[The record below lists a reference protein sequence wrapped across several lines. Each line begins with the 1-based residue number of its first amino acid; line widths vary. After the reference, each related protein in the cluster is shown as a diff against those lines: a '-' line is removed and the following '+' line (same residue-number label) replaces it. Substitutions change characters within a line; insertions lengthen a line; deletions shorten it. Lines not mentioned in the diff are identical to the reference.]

1 MAHGK
6 SSKAAQPSAAKSS
19 STAARATAPWQIPV
33 LDSAGFVLEL
43 AEGLPVRTAL
53 PNPVTL
59 QRCWVSA
66 PGRCARLSHPVYIC
80 CMTFLNPLLLIG
92 LAAAAIPL
100 IIHLFNFRRPRRVEF
115 SSLAFLHELKKSTMQ
130 RVRVKQWLLLA
141 LRTLA
146 IASLVI
152 AFARPTMTGP
162 LAGTLGGGG
171 RTTMALVVDRSPSM
185 TLRDGGGA
193 YLDQLQ
199 TLVDALLEDM
209 ESGDEILLVPVPAD
223 GQTAAFH
230 QNAASA
236 AAALADL
243 QTGSGS
249 ETLTGAV
256 RRAGERLADRP
267 TVNRDVFV
275 LSDFQN
281 STVSDTADV
290 DLPDGT
296 RVLLMPVGTDGRGNV
311 AVSEVRVLSQIVSDG
326 QPVRF
331 EAVVTNHGSEDI
343 RGLVVSLTLE
353 GQRIAQ
359 ATVDVAADSRTTALL
374 TAAPRGTG
382 WLTGSVEL
390 EDNQYLFDNR
400 REFALHVPEERTILL
415 VEGAGTDTRYLR
427 LALSSELAEG
437 TGRFATDR
445 IAETALASTT
455 LGAYD
460 AVVLAG
466 VQTLSSGERAAIG
479 QYLEGGGGLLLF
491 AGDDIVWDDYNA
503 LMRDLGAGR
512 VEGVI
517 EAASE
522 PAQTD
527 VFSVGV
533 FDRVDTDHPLFE
545 GMFEPSPGG
554 ESPTLEQPVIFRSVA
569 YEPGG
574 GNEQT
579 IIGLSGGRP
588 FLQEIRSG
596 QGSILFYAT
605 EAGAS
610 WSDFPVRG
618 LFLPMLYRSLVYLS
632 AGGSVTGD
640 DMEAG
645 SSIQLLLQGV
655 DTGVEI
661 QVRNSDGESF
671 IPEQR
676 EVFGGHVITLSGSFF
691 LPGSYDVLAGEEVL
705 RRVVVHPP
713 GAESDLALAD
723 PVSVAQHFSELTG
736 TEVGVME
743 VGLTSGAPLQ
753 EQLSAARTG
762 VELWNVFLGL
772 ALIFLLAEMVV
783 AKQFRP
789 EAAA

>member
-1 MAHGK
+1 MA
-6 SSKAAQPSAAKSS
+6 
-19 STAARATAPWQIPV
+19 
-33 LDSAGFVLEL
+33 EL
-43 AEGLPVRTAL
+43 ADGHPVRNAL
-53 PNPVTL
+53 PKAVLAGPPV
-59 QRCWVSA
+59 SGN
-66 PGRCARLSHPVYIC
+66 GRCARLSHPVSSC

-100 IIHLFNFRRPRRVEF
+100 IIHLFNFRRPRRVNF

-146 IASLVI
+146 IACLAL

-171 RTTMALVVDRSPSM
+171 RTTMALIVDRSPSM
-185 TLRDGGGA
+185 TLRDGAGA
-193 YLDQLQ
+193 YVDQIQ
-199 TLVDALLEDM
+199 TLVDALLEDV

-223 GQTAAFH
+223 GETASFH

-236 AAALADL
+236 TAALADL

-249 ETLTGAV
+249 ETLAGAI
-256 RRAGERLADRP
+256 RRAGQRLADRP
-267 TVNRDVFV
+267 SVNRDVFV
-275 LSDFQN
+275 LSDLQE
-281 STVSDTADV
+281 STVSDSAAV

-311 AVSEVRVLSQIVSDG
+311 AVSDVRVLSQIVSDG

-331 EAVVTNHGSEDI
+331 EAVVTNHGAEDA
-343 RGLVVSLTLE
+343 RGLVVSLSLE

-382 WLTGSVEL
+382 WLTGSVEI

-400 REFALHVPEERTILL
+400 REFALHVPEERSILL
-415 VEGAGTDTRYLR
+415 VEGSGTDTRYLR

-437 TGRFATDR
+437 TARFTTDR
-445 IAETALASTT
+445 IAETALASTS
-455 LGAYD
+455 LGNYD

-466 VQTLSSGERAAIG
+466 VQTLSSGERAAIE
-479 QYLEGGGGLLLF
+479 QYLEGGGGLLFF
-491 AGDDIVWDDYNA
+491 AGDDIEWADYNA
-503 LMRDLGAGR
+503 LMEDLGAGR
-512 VEGVI
+512 VEGVV
-517 EAASE
+517 EAAAN
-522 PAQTD
+522 PAATD
-527 VFSVGV
+527 AFSVGV

-554 ESPTLEQPVIFRSVA
+554 ERPTLEQPVIFRSVD
-569 YEPGG
+569 YRPGE

-632 AGGSVTGD
+632 VGGSVTGE

-645 SSIQLLLQGV
+645 ASMQLLLQGV
-655 DTGVEI
+655 DPGDEI
-661 QVRNSDGESF
+661 RILNAGGDSF

-676 EVFGGHVITLSGSFF
+676 EVFGGHVVTLAGAFF
-691 LPGSYDVLAGEEVL
+691 LPGSYDIVAGEDVM

-713 GAESDLALAD
+713 TAESDLALAD
-723 PVSVAQHFSELTG
+723 PARVADHLSGLTG

-743 VGLTSGAPLQ
+743 VGATSGAPLE
-753 EQLSAARTG
+753 EQLRAARTG